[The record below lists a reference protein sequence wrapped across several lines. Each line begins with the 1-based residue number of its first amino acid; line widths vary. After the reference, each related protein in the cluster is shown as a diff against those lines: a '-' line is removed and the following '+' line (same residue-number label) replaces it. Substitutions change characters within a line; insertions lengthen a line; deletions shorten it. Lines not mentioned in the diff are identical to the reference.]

1 MHPRGEVLFDYG
13 DTMDCSSEDS
23 DSDDTISG
31 AASEPSPVVSTRNQT
46 PSLDV
51 LPSAKTRSSSSTSS
65 TLSTTPTSGSKPP
78 SLEEYAYAAQLEKH
92 MSTSP
97 LQALAIGFQ
106 TVRDLVLGPRAG
118 SPQLTVPST
127 KMHTPSLGESF
138 IMVADS
144 TSDASERERRLQEE
158 LARVQSEF
166 QKVQHMLDTM
176 MQDQQSHSRM
186 HVSHSSHRSG
196 RKSVQSSTDKA
207 GIPTVSIAKEALLK
221 QNLRENYLAGSEA
234 HLSKSELEAEIKN
247 LREQLT
253 AAEQRNSD
261 WANKWDKVKQKALGR
276 SAGRTSSSMAAPPR
290 STTSQDTDDVAY
302 RLQVS
307 TPNAGRP

>member
-1 MHPRGEVLFDYG
+1 
-13 DTMDCSSEDS
+13 MDCSSEDS

-51 LPSAKTRSSSSTSS
+51 LPSAKHRSSSSTSS

-176 MQDQQSHSRM
+176 MQDQQQSNSRM
-186 HVSHSSHRSG
+186 HASQTTHHGRSG
-196 RKSVQSSTDKA
+196 RKSIQNSSEKA
-207 GIPTVSIAKEALLK
+207 GVPTVSIAREAFLK

-234 HLSKSELEAEIKN
+234 HLSKSELETEIKN

-253 AAEQRNSD
+253 AAEQRNSE
-261 WANKWDKVKQKALGR
+261 WASKWDKVKQKALGR

-290 STTSQDTDDVAY
+290 STPSQDADDVAY

-307 TPNAGRP
+307 TPSSGRP